1 MKFCQT
7 CGAQIHDDA
16 VICIHCGCAVPQTS
30 QDHFSMGFAVLSF
43 LVPIAGFIIY
53 LCLEDK
59 KPLKANSCK
68 WGALIKIAVL
78 AFVFGLVSIITN
90 T

>member
-1 MKFCQT
+1 
-7 CGAQIHDDA
+7 
-16 VICIHCGCAVPQTS
+16 
-30 QDHFSMGFAVLSF
+30 MGFAVLSF